1 MTEMKMMKRMA
12 DELSGAPSYTDKEL
26 LDAVLRGNFYAFV
39 QKVFETTVPGAA
51 FSQNWSTEAVAH
63 NLEKVVRG
71 ETTRLIISIDLR
83 LSCAASLSARTR
95 PHQEDYL
102 RQL

>member
-1 MTEMKMMKRMA
+1 M
-12 DELSGAPSYTDKEL
+12 SQGVPSYTDKEL

-71 ETTRLIISIDLR
+71 ETTRLIISIPPRNLK
-83 LSCAASLSARTR
+83 STCASVALPVFLHGPAPTKKIICVSYS
-95 PHQEDYL
+95 
-102 RQL
+102 